1 MTLVGAILLILC
13 CALGITNWLVDEEVP
28 MQIFELMRQ
37 YLDNKYSFLIFLNI
51 FLLIVGCMMDI
62 FSAIMVV
69 VPLIIPIANE
79 FGVHPVHLAIIFLT
93 NLEIG
98 YITPPVGIN
107 LFISSSRF
115 NKPVT
120 YLYKATL
127 PYLFLLLFALIL
139 ITYIP
144 QLSLFWV

>member
-1 MTLVGAILLILC
+1 
-13 CALGITNWLVDEEVP
+13 
-28 MQIFELMRQ
+28 
-37 YLDNKYSFLIFLNI
+37 
-51 FLLIVGCMMDI
+51 MMDI

-69 VPLIIPIANE
+69 VPLIIPIAAE
-79 FGVHPVHLAIIFLT
+79 FDVHPVHLAIIFLT

-120 YLYKATL
+120 FLYKATL
-127 PYLFLLLFALIL
+127 PYLLLLIFALIL

-144 QLSLFWV
+144 QISLFWI